1 MSRQRL
7 SNSTFGGK
15 ALEMIMRDVLDGMA
29 DLAIMQSWES
39 DWGEFELLGSEPAA
53 GPDTC
58 TDVPNESDTGAAG
71 KPHPAQSAA
80 ATVVEL
86 NPRRCRDTRR
96 APLVGKKIAGPR
108 A

>member
-1 MSRQRL
+1 MSKQRL

-39 DWGEFELLGSEPAA
+39 DWGEFEVLGSEPV
-53 GPDTC
+53 GCPDI
-58 TDVPNESDTGAAG
+58 DTHSAAAG
-71 KPHPAQSAA
+71 KHQPEPIAA

-86 NPRRCRDTRR
+86 KPRGHHNTHGT
-96 APLVGKKIAGPR
+96 LMVGKKIAGPR